1 MIMDK
6 ASPEYNEMILEVL
19 ELLDK
24 YKVSTVTAVIEGDE
38 EYGHVALTV
47 DLNIFPTLE
56 EAFAAVKTDIDEG
69 GVPHG
74 TTIQ

>member
-1 MIMDK
+1 MLDK
-6 ASPEYNEMILEVL
+6 TSPEYNEMIIEIL

-38 EYGHVALTV
+38 EMGHVALTV

-56 EAFAAVKTDIDEG
+56 EAFAAVETDIDEG